1 MVHDYP
7 GGATSALGPELQGI
21 PESHEGPDYSRTF
34 DDNKRLSMKFLHRA
48 RRVFLSL
55 REARA
60 MRLPQEAGRTAR
72 LYNHICKPFRTEP
85 VADDNSL
92 RSTGNASHAAENG
105 FFVQTSAS

>member
-7 GGATSALGPELQGI
+7 GGATSALGPELQRI
-21 PESHEGPDYSRTF
+21 PESHEGPDYIRAF
-34 DDNKRLSMKFLHRA
+34 DDNKRLSTKFLHRA